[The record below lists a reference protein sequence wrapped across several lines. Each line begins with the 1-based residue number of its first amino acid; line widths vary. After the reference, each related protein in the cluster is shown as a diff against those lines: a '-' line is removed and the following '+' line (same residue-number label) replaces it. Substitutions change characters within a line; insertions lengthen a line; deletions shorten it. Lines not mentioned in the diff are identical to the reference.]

1 MKRACV
7 AIVDAAHARYFRYIR
22 DDEGQSSLEEVE
34 DKVSPGRQAH
44 GMFAE
49 RPSRANSAG
58 PGMPRA
64 STLDDHRADH
74 IAELDTRFAKQIVE
88 DLERIVRDENFA
100 HLIVVASPKMLGR
113 VRVELVA
120 LRRSG
125 IAIDEIPQDLTR
137 LTSPQ
142 VHDHL
147 AALHLI
153 DPRPG
158 AQLRDA
164 RR

>member
-7 AIVDAAHARYFRYIR
+7 AIVDAAHARFFRYIQ
-22 DDEGQSSLEEVE
+22 DEGRAGLEELA
-34 DKVSPGRQAH
+34 DRVSPGRQAH

-49 RPSRANSAG
+49 RPSRGNNAG
-58 PGMPRA
+58 PRA
-64 STLDDHRADH
+64 STMDDHRDDH
-74 IAELDTRFAKQIVE
+74 IAELDTRFAREVVAE
-88 DLERIVRDENFA
+88 VSRIVRDDNFG

-113 VRVELVA
+113 LRVELAA

-147 AALHLI
+147 AALHVI
-153 DPRPG
+153 APRPG
-158 AQLRDA
+158 AQLRV
-164 RR
+164 R